1 MWYLYLMI
9 GVAAVCIGV
18 PLFLIYWTD
27 KRSKRSFEKGNKK
40 SDDMKDL
47 DHYWGLQIIL
57 KGTKYLIVPW
67 DCLENPKRRR

>member
-27 KRSKRSFEKGNKK
+27 KRSKRSFEKKNKK
-40 SDDMKDL
+40 SDDMTDL
-47 DHYWGLQIIL
+47 DHY
-57 KGTKYLIVPW
+57 
-67 DCLENPKRRR
+67 

>member
-27 KRSKRSFEKGNKK
+27 KRSKRSFEKRNKK

-47 DHYWGLQIIL
+47 DHY
-57 KGTKYLIVPW
+57 
-67 DCLENPKRRR
+67 

>member
-27 KRSKRSFEKGNKK
+27 KRSKRSFEKRNKK
-40 SDDMKDL
+40 SDDMTDV
-47 DHYWGLQIIL
+47 DHY
-57 KGTKYLIVPW
+57 
-67 DCLENPKRRR
+67 

>member
-9 GVAAVCIGV
+9 GVAAVCIGI

-27 KRSKRSFEKGNKK
+27 KRSKRSFEKKNKK

-47 DHYWGLQIIL
+47 DHY
-57 KGTKYLIVPW
+57 
-67 DCLENPKRRR
+67 

>member
-18 PLFLIYWTD
+18 PLFLVYWTD
-27 KRSKRSFEKGNKK
+27 KRSKRSFEKKNKK

-47 DHYWGLQIIL
+47 DHY
-57 KGTKYLIVPW
+57 
-67 DCLENPKRRR
+67 